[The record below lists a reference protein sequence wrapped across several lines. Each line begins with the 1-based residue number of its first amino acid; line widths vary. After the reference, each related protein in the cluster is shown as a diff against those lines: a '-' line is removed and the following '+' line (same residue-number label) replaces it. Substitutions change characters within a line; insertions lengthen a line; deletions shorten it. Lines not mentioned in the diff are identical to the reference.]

1 VHSFSRLIVYIL
13 IAVFC
18 SSCAFPKWET
28 KIEEKD
34 SGTQKTFNKDLP
46 LKSHKV
52 IHFAGVN
59 DAGIMTVTTKT
70 ISLFDEIEAPIVRRV
85 AKEKR
90 APDPIGAVLV
100 TGLTFGLNLLFA
112 TSETWK
118 ILTGDSKNE
127 RDIGAS
133 VDVSRGKKTGKQIW
147 AENVG
152 GQSGPVVVQGLL
164 DAPLTI
170 FGSNS
175 NQYDLTP
182 FIKAYQG
189 EEASIPIFITC
200 LECADDIPERPGV
213 ANKTRVD
220 INIGRLKRN
229 SY

>member
-1 VHSFSRLIVYIL
+1 MRSVYRFFVYVL

-18 SSCAFPKWET
+18 SSCAFPKWEK

-34 SGTQKTFNKDLP
+34 AGTQKTFNRQLP
-46 LKSHKV
+46 LKSYKV
-52 IHFAGVN
+52 IHNAVVN
-59 DAGIMTVTTKT
+59 DAGIMTFTTKT
-70 ISLFDEIEAPIVRRV
+70 ISLFDELEAPIVRRIE
-85 AKEKR
+85 KDKR
-90 APDPIGAVLV
+90 AADPIGAVLV

-127 RDIGAS
+127 RDMGTA

-152 GQSGPVVVQGLL
+152 GVSGPVVVQGLL

-170 FGSNS
+170 FGANT

-189 EEASIPIFITC
+189 DEAFIPIFITC
-200 LECADDIPERPGV
+200 LECADDIPERSGTL
-213 ANKTRVD
+213 NKTRLD
-220 INIGRLKRN
+220 INIGRLKRG
-229 SY
+229 Y